1 MRNINIII
9 LFLLTTMFMG
19 CTERLD
25 GLHDDTLTDSNL
37 SVNLGTRATLPIKP
51 EEAIYSARLI
61 VIGTAKGNE
70 NYQKVTCN
78 QYFSATDI
86 KEDRVLRVKTRTG
99 VSDIYLIVNEERR
112 NFPTSGLPAD
122 ATADDLAAER
132 AFRATMDGIKTLDDL
147 QKVQMMFPSK
157 PEIEKKYIPM
167 MRCFRGIDIK
177 ADLKTQVGGNVAGSQ
192 VEHMWAKL
200 RVRFKSRDAD
210 PANGKFDYTGSVINS
225 VELRRIPKYVRLNE
239 KQHYND
245 KDALTPVDKL
255 ITKSYTLKKDIA
267 GSEAYVFYVP
277 ENILTDTT
285 RSSYLVVSGTIQNI
299 PRTFRIYLGN
309 NVAAGDFNVDRNKFY
324 DYTGTVC
331 SIGEGMIIQTKVT
344 PWDEKPIAA
353 DVANFIKASI
363 DELILL
369 DGENMQRS
377 DIMLSTVSHNIAGTH
392 TNAVTTGGYGLT
404 LQGSD
409 AANMPTSADYAVV
422 QKDIIVNISD
432 DFISG
437 TVKIDL
443 GGSYHKNIKISRE
456 TYATKFDVWERHRI
470 GSEFVYISPT
480 SNNELM
486 RVSKSSS
493 EVPTTSISGV
503 VSPLDDV
510 FVYIKRSITQT
521 VFSARR
527 RDGLNIPTEVFIVSP
542 PLGIGNVFIA
552 RRDLV
557 GKKTWNEA
565 MTGATG
571 CRTLGKGW

>member
-1 MRNINIII
+1 
-9 LFLLTTMFMG
+9 MG

-122 ATADDLAAER
+122 ATTDNQAAET

-147 QKVQMMFPSK
+147 QKVQMMFPAK

-210 PANGKFDYTGSVINS
+210 APNGKFDYTGSVINS

-255 ITKSYTLKKDIA
+255 ITKSYTL
-267 GSEAYVFYVP
+267 
-277 ENILTDTT
+277 
-285 RSSYLVVSGTIQNI
+285 
-299 PRTFRIYLGN
+299 
-309 NVAAGDFNVDRNKFY
+309 
-324 DYTGTVC
+324 
-331 SIGEGMIIQTKVT
+331 
-344 PWDEKPIAA
+344 
-353 DVANFIKASI
+353 
-363 DELILL
+363 
-369 DGENMQRS
+369 
-377 DIMLSTVSHNIAGTH
+377 
-392 TNAVTTGGYGLT
+392 
-404 LQGSD
+404 
-409 AANMPTSADYAVV
+409 
-422 QKDIIVNISD
+422 
-432 DFISG
+432 
-437 TVKIDL
+437 
-443 GGSYHKNIKISRE
+443 
-456 TYATKFDVWERHRI
+456 
-470 GSEFVYISPT
+470 
-480 SNNELM
+480 
-486 RVSKSSS
+486 
-493 EVPTTSISGV
+493 
-503 VSPLDDV
+503 
-510 FVYIKRSITQT
+510 
-521 VFSARR
+521 
-527 RDGLNIPTEVFIVSP
+527 
-542 PLGIGNVFIA
+542 
-552 RRDLV
+552 
-557 GKKTWNEA
+557 
-565 MTGATG
+565 
-571 CRTLGKGW
+571 